1 MEQGEPRS
9 PKKPPD
15 EPVEGAAGA
24 PPAAERVDWTAILE
38 QRELVPDSEDAN
50 PVAEPKTRTPRP
62 SRRRLLHVVVAVVA
76 LFSVVASAA
85 VVLALWR
92 GSRDDQPAR
101 VASGARYP
109 ARAPRPMP
117 NTTAPQVTPLPPA
130 APAQPAPETPPVVAP
145 PSAGKD
151 EGQAGGDPQGAAAQ
165 ARSREQSAAHSG
177 SRPRSGSGSKPP
189 SDRPEK
195 AEKPDKPE
203 KADKHKKAD
212 KPDKPDK
219 AASGDSDSVESAPG
233 DDKAPSD
240 SNLAAEPTA
249 KDLAS
254 AVDKV
259 KPAIA
264 TCAKENGVTGMVA
277 VRMQI
282 EPTGAV
288 AWSAIR
294 EGGSEFQSCVGR
306 VLHDIHLPKTQ
317 HGATLI
323 HSITLPET

>member
-24 PPAAERVDWTAILE
+24 PPAPERVDWTAILE
-38 QRELVPDSEDAN
+38 QRALVPDSEDAS
-50 PVAEPKTRTPRP
+50 PVAEPKTRALRP
-62 SRRRLLHVVVAVVA
+62 SSRRLLHLVVAVVA

-85 VVLALWR
+85 VVMALWR
-92 GSRDDQPAR
+92 GSRDDHAAS
-101 VASGARYP
+101 VASAGASAP

-117 NTTAPQVTPLPPA
+117 ITAAPQVTPLPPA

-145 PSAGKD
+145 PTAKAEPEPAD
-151 EGQAGGDPQGAAAQ
+151 DPQGAAAQ
-165 ARSREQSAAHSG
+165 ARSREHAAAPTG
-177 SRPRSGSGSKPP
+177 SRPRSGSASKP
-189 SDRPEK
+189 DRPDKAEKPEKPEKPEK
-195 AEKPDKPE
+195 AERPE
-203 KADKHKKAD
+203 KPD

-219 AASGDSDSVESAPG
+219 GSKGGSKESAPG
-233 DDKAPSD
+233 DDESPSD
-240 SNLAAEPTA
+240 SSLPAEPTA

-294 EGGSEFQSCVGR
+294 EGGSEFQTCVGR
-306 VLHDIHLPKTQ
+306 VLAGIHLPKSQ
-317 HGATLI
+317 KGATLI
-323 HSITLPET
+323 HSITLPEP